1 MRRLLILVVLAL
13 AIPAEAA
20 RADTGSIAINSAVGD
35 YATATFTVNKTTCAS
50 LSPSILTCTGSRA
63 RPIPPSRSSTSRR

>member
-1 MRRLLILVVLAL
+1 MRRLLILVVLAI

-35 YATATFTVNKTTCAS
+35 VEVPAGVSDRAAGGYARTAW
-50 LSPSILTCTGSRA
+50 A
-63 RPIPPSRSSTSRR
+63 RRTALKAR